1 MSKSEIHEKLKN
13 SLDMVN
19 VHLWLFVAG
28 MVALLEGVMVLFLIS
43 GPPFGPSRWGAYGI
57 MLLVSVVPILIF
69 CAWLTISIFR
79 CPESYHF
86 CKAKL
91 SNPKGGRI
99 RDTIRFLV
107 VLEDADG
114 DKFTAYT
121 HSIFHTH
128 QSSAG
133 PALEDYVNHEVLI
146 AYNRTTGQIV
156 VIG

>member
-1 MSKSEIHEKLKN
+1 MSKSKIREKLKN

-57 MLLVSVVPILIF
+57 MLLISVVPILIF
-69 CAWLTISIFR
+69 CAWRTIQIFR

-91 SNPKGGRI
+91 SNPKGGRV

-107 VLEDADG
+107 VLEDAEG
-114 DKFTAYT
+114 YRFTAYT

-128 QSSAG
+128 KSAAG
-133 PALEDYVNHEVLI
+133 LALEDYVNQEVTI
-146 AYNRTTGQIV
+146 GYNEETGQVV